1 MSSTLFQVAENFGV
15 TQDGLMSGV
24 GPTARRRQ
32 ADTNPRKLSEM
43 AQAAQLM
50 GQAWGGSEL
59 ANLLVHEAFSTSDLF
74 KSAAGDVLDREML
87 AQYQEMPTQWG
98 KFSTRTTVRNFK
110 KKYLRELAG
119 GRTRL
124 ELVPELTGY
133 PAADY
138 TVSERSIQVSKYGR
152 QFGYSFEARI
162 NDELDELQ
170 QVPGNFAVAARM
182 TEDYLALS
190 QLANVTTG
198 APNTAFFT
206 AGNGN
211 IGAGVLTQDR
221 LQTAITTVSTKKDA
235 EGNLLYP
242 GPLQLVVG
250 PALSFTAERILNQTE
265 IRITSGANQ
274 TVEPNPLRGRITLTV
289 LDNLP
294 GSAWFVIPMP
304 TAPRPAFYTA
314 FLTGWETPDIRYKSD
329 QGAAQGGGALG
340 PDAGSFDNDSV
351 RWRVRHIVGAAQGD
365 PKFTYASDGIGA

>member
-1 MSSTLFQVAENFGV
+1 MSSTLFQVAEAFGV
-15 TQDGLMSGV
+15 SKDGLMSGV
-24 GPTARRRQ
+24 GPVARRRM
-32 ADTNPRKLSEM
+32 ADANPRKLAEM
-43 AQAAQLM
+43 ARAAQML
-50 GQAWGGSEL
+50 GHAWGGSEL

-98 KFSTRTTVRNFK
+98 KFSTRTTVKNFK

-124 ELVPELTGY
+124 DLVPEHTGY
-133 PAADY
+133 PSADY
-138 TVSERSIQVSKYGR
+138 SVTERSIQVAKYGR

-170 QVPGNFAVAARM
+170 QVPGNFAIAARM
-182 TEDYLALS
+182 TEDYLSLQ

-198 APNTAFFT
+198 APNTGFFN

-211 IGAGVLTQDR
+211 LGTGALTQDR

-250 PALSFTAERILNQTE
+250 PSLSFTAERILNQTT
-265 IRITSGANQ
+265 IRVTSGSNQ
-274 TVEPNPLRGRITLTV
+274 TEEPNPLKGKIQLTV

-294 GSAWFVIPMP
+294 GTAWYVLPVP

-329 QGAAQGGGALG
+329 QGSSQGGGDLG

-351 RWRVRHIVGAAQGD
+351 RWRVRHIAGAAQGD